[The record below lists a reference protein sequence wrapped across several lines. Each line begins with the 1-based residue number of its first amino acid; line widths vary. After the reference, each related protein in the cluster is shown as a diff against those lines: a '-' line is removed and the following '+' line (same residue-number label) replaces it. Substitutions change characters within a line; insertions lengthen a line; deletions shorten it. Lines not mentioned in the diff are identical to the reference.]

1 MKNKKLLVIIII
13 IIIVI
18 LGGMRILYLSKCRNI
33 KRKTRHNRIYTRG
46 RNYTESN

>member
-13 IIIVI
+13 VIII
-18 LGGMRILYLSKCRNI
+18 LGGIRILYLSKCRNI

>member
-13 IIIVI
+13 VIII
-18 LGGMRILYLSKCRNI
+18 LGGIRILYLSKCRNI
-33 KRKTRHNRIYTRG
+33 KGKTRHNRIYTRG